1 MNLFDNA
8 KFSDKFL
15 TRDNRIA
22 LYLYDS
28 RHCTQSSRGGHRLY
42 LDSKDVN
49 GKGCNGLYGEIS
61 CDDEMNFSFVGVLHM
76 SVSDY
81 NLMTTVNVDTKRGE

>member
-8 KFSDKFL
+8 KFGDKFL

-28 RHCTQSSRGGHRLY
+28 RHCTQPSRGGHRLY

-49 GKGCNGLYGEIS
+49 GKGCNGLYG
-61 CDDEMNFSFVGVLHM
+61 
-76 SVSDY
+76 
-81 NLMTTVNVDTKRGE
+81 

>member
-8 KFSDKFL
+8 KFGDKFL

-28 RHCTQSSRGGHRLY
+28 RHCTQPSIGGHRLY

-49 GKGCNGLYGEIS
+49 SKGCNGLYGEIL
-61 CDDEMNFSFVGVLHM
+61 CDDNGFCYKHM
-76 SVSDY
+76 IKIVSKY
-81 NLMTTVNVDTKRGE
+81 KE

>member
-8 KFSDKFL
+8 KFCDKFL

-28 RHCTQSSRGGHRLY
+28 RHYTQPSRGCHRLY

-49 GKGCNGLYGEIS
+49 GKGCNGLYGEIL
-61 CDDEMNFSFVGVLHM
+61 CDDNGFCSTHM
-76 SVSDY
+76 IKIVSKY
-81 NLMTTVNVDTKRGE
+81 NE

>member
-8 KFSDKFL
+8 KFGDKFL

-28 RHCTQSSRGGHRLY
+28 RHRTQPSRGGHRLY

-49 GKGCNGLYGEIS
+49 GKGCNGLYGEIL
-61 CDDEMNFSFVGVLHM
+61 CDDNGFCSTHM
-76 SVSDY
+76 IKVVSKY
-81 NLMTTVNVDTKRGE
+81 SE